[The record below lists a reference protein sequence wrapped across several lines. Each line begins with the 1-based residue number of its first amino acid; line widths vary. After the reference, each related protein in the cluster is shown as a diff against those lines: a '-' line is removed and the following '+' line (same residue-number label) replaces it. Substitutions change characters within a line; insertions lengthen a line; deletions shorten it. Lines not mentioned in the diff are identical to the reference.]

1 MELFSIIKSSVE
13 IIYSKYDFI
22 LVGSRPLINVVKNR
36 FNGRIIYFPNWADKI
51 IEDNKI
57 DDEDIFSMNTEK
69 FNIVYTG
76 NIGKAQD
83 FESLIKT
90 IGNVQENIHWTFVG
104 DGRFKS
110 QFKRLIEYNNL
121 TTKVTFI
128 DQVNINLIPSIANK
142 ADALFLSLKSDEIF
156 SKTVPAK
163 LQVYMALGKPIIG
176 MLNGEGARLINE
188 ADCGTVE
195 ENYNYEELAKK
206 IIYPFIGNFM
216 NENDLSKIIDK
227 SYSVFRK
234 KNVVDL
240 VKVGDRSVLEL
251 FHGPTL
257 AFKDVAMQ
265 LLGNFYEYYLNN
277 ENEKLNIVVATSG
290 DTGAAAIDAIKGKKN
305 INIFVLHP
313 HNRVSPVQRKLM
325 TTGKEQN
332 VFNIAIN
339 GSFDDCQNLVKLMF
353 ADKNFS
359 QDIKMSGVNSINWA
373 RIIAQSVYYFYSYF
387 LVEDN
392 KQPINFSV
400 PTGNFGDVY
409 AGYLAKKMGLPI
421 NKLIV
426 ATNQNDILH
435 RAISKGS
442 YEVEKVHETI
452 SPSMDIQIASNF
464 ERLLYDLNDGDDI
477 QTAEVMKNIKEN
489 GKYIID
495 QKKSNI
501 INNNFLSSRM
511 SEEEVL
517 KTINTVY
524 EKYSIVLDPHSAIG
538 YGAFD
543 KINLNGN
550 NIVLATA
557 HPCKFPDAIKKA
569 INLKAD
575 LPEEL
580 MFVLNEEEKFD
591 IIDNDVDKVKK
602 HIKERIQ

>member
-1 MELFSIIKSSVE
+1 MKYISTRNSSKTFEFKDVFIKGLADDGGLFIPKS
-13 IIYSKYDFI
+13 
-22 LVGSRPLINVVKNR
+22 
-36 FNGRIIYFPNWADKI
+36 FNK
-51 IEDNKI
+51 
-57 DDEDIFSMNTEK
+57 FS
-69 FNIVYTG
+69 
-76 NIGKAQD
+76 
-83 FESLIKT
+83 
-90 IGNVQENIHWTFVG
+90 
-104 DGRFKS
+104 
-110 QFKRLIEYNNL
+110 
-121 TTKVTFI
+121 
-128 DQVNINLIPSIANK
+128 
-142 ADALFLSLKSDEIF
+142 KSDIDEF
-156 SKTVPAK
+156 KD
-163 LQVYMALGKPIIG
+163 
-176 MLNGEGARLINE
+176 LN
-188 ADCGTVE
+188 
-195 ENYNYEELAKK
+195 YQELAKK

-339 GSFDDCQNLVKLMF
+339 GNFDDCQNLVKSMF

-359 QDIKMSGVNSINWA
+359 RDIKMSGVNSINWA

-387 LVEDN
+387 LVEYN

-442 YEVEKVHETI
+442 YEVEKVFETI

-464 ERLLYDLNDGDDI
+464 ERLIYDLNKGDDI
-477 QTAEVMKNIKEN
+477 QTINTMKEINEK
-489 GKYIID
+489 GKYTID
-495 QKKSNI
+495 QKKLDEINI
-501 INNNFLSSRM
+501 NFLSSRM
-511 SEEEVL
+511 SEDEVL
-517 KTINTVY
+517 KTIKSVY
-524 EKYSIVLDPHSAIG
+524 EKFNIVLDPHSAIG

-543 KINLNGN
+543 KTNLSGN

-557 HPCKFPDAIKKA
+557 HPCKFPDAIKNA
-569 INLKAD
+569 TNITAE

-580 MFVLNEEEKFD
+580 MFIINEKENYD
-591 IIDNDVDKVKK
+591 IIDNNVDKVKQ
-602 HIKERIQ
+602 HIKDRI